1 MESRMKPLALLRFL
15 PLFLLVTFT
24 LATNGFAD
32 KSKEELEGRISAN
45 LARLAERQK
54 DLQWAIPAQVFA
66 QAKGIVILHSVK
78 AGFIVGA
85 EVGNGIAI
93 VRKADGTWGAPAFV
107 ALVNRSFGL
116 QAGADESVTILCLMT
131 EQSLK
136 VIHHGAN
143 VEVGIDLEAAAGPLG
158 AGGELTTATIQKPVL
173 VYTSEKGAF
182 AGASIEAGALI
193 GDKKKNETVYGEKMD
208 AILFSGQAQPT
219 PAGLQL
225 IEALNA
231 FAGQAAR

>member
-1 MESRMKPLALLRFL
+1 MNPQPLLRL
-15 PLFLLVTFT
+15 LSLLLFVAFSPVSDC
-24 LATNGFAD
+24 FAD
-32 KSKEELEGRISAN
+32 KSKEELEERITAN
-45 LARLAERQK
+45 LTRLAERQQ
-54 DLQWAIPAQVFA
+54 DLRWAIPAEVIA

-158 AGGELTTATIQKPVL
+158 AGGEITSTTLQKPVL

-219 PAGLQL
+219 PAGLRL
-225 IEALNA
+225 IEALNR

>member
-1 MESRMKPLALLRFL
+1 MNPFL
-15 PLFLLVTFT
+15 SLPRFLLVIVPVL
-24 LATNGFAD
+24 LAMASNGFAD
-32 KSKEELEGRISAN
+32 KSKEELDERIRAN
-45 LARLAERQK
+45 VARLTERQQDGK
-54 DLQWAIPAQVFA
+54 WAIPPQVLA

-85 EVGNGIAI
+85 EVGNGVAV
-93 VRKADGTWGAPAFV
+93 VRHANGTWGAPAFV
-107 ALVNRSFGL
+107 ALVNRSFGF
-116 QAGADESVTILCLMT
+116 QAGADEAVTILCLMT

-158 AGGELTTATIQKPVL
+158 AGGEFTSATLQKPVL

-182 AGASIEAGALI
+182 AGASIQAGALI
-193 GDKKKNETVYGEKMD
+193 GDKKKNETVYGEKME

-231 FAGQAAR
+231 FAGQAATR